1 MNYMNCI
8 MIQEE
13 LEMSHNMLSTYCSS
27 IANAYGIKIGG
38 VNKLIPNLGNIFSKY
53 LSRYRV
59 IQLYLSLGME
69 FTKVHRILKF
79 KLSDWLNKYIDF
91 NTYKRRMLLTVLKKI
106 F

>member
-1 MNYMNCI
+1 